1 MHVFKLYKSLFG
13 NYHQLHHL
21 FHHGFLIFC
30 CFTTGKTS
38 VTNVFMESSILF
50 TKQAVMFRYC
60 RIVRNTII
68 IDLKQQIDMI
78 LPFISCC
85 ADWNYNIL
93 IILLLHN
100 IYVDANVAVRES
112 INDFLLTAIHL
123 ELNCIP
129 I

>member
-1 MHVFKLYKSLFG
+1 
-13 NYHQLHHL
+13 
-21 FHHGFLIFC
+21 
-30 CFTTGKTS
+30 
-38 VTNVFMESSILF
+38 
-50 TKQAVMFRYC
+50 MFRYC

-129 I
+129 IYFIFLIFIFCNSNWMIFECYLAEYDEYTPLKALHIIVLYTNRAMLIFHPFC